1 MPTPKL
7 LILDTEVNHK
17 GNIECVGLIDEEG
30 NNLYK
35 GNNMSAMVSYL
46 GY

>member
-1 MPTPKL
+1 MPKL

-35 GNNMSAMVSYL
+35 GDHISAILPYL
-46 GY
+46 MH